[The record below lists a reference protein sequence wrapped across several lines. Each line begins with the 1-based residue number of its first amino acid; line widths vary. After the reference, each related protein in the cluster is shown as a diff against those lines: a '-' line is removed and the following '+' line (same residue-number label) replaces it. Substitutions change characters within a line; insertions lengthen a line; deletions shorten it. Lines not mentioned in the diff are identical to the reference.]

1 MNNWE
6 TLNPREGLRIILHSP
21 FTDWDFKVLSYLYQP
36 IIGAKAFALY
46 MTLLTY
52 LKKGATSSEDLS
64 HAQLMD
70 QLVFSK
76 EDYIRSRHRLEGIGL
91 LNVFMNKKKWEE
103 PQVLY
108 QLLAPVSS
116 DKFFQDAIMSTLLL
130 DHVGEKRFNQLKE
143 QFSLSEY
150 ATIKAED
157 WDNITISFQDA
168 YHQVSS
174 YAKEA
179 TASFDT
185 LIHVSSPKQLLDKK
199 QMTFDMKYFVELVR
213 GNFLSENAV
222 TNTVKQMT
230 LSLHQLYGMGEE
242 DLAKFLLQAADIR
255 TNQVDVS
262 YYQSL
267 AVKAAEETSLKASQI
282 QRTEKVPTPPLSPP
296 PLDVASQQLVQLAKA
311 YPPASFARSIK
322 EQKGGYLTAKEG
334 HLLQKLLNQQVIDP
348 GSLNILIHYYLVTE
362 NQSSLQ
368 ANVVEATV
376 NDWAQKGV
384 RSPEQA
390 VQYLNQRAMAIYQK
404 KTAKLQKKK
413 TYGRK
418 TYQEV
423 QPKWLKQKEKT
434 DQKKEVPQK
443 VDEGKTKAL
452 EKRIKAL
459 QKEDKA

>member
-1 MNNWE
+1 
-6 TLNPREGLRIILHSP
+6 
-21 FTDWDFKVLSYLYQP
+21 
-36 IIGAKAFALY
+36 
-46 MTLLTY
+46 
-52 LKKGATSSEDLS
+52 
-64 HAQLMD
+64 
-70 QLVFSK
+70 
-76 EDYIRSRHRLEGIGL
+76 
-91 LNVFMNKKKWEE
+91 
-103 PQVLY
+103 
-108 QLLAPVSS
+108 
-116 DKFFQDAIMSTLLL
+116 
-130 DHVGEKRFNQLKE
+130 
-143 QFSLSEY
+143 
-150 ATIKAED
+150 
-157 WDNITISFQDA
+157 
-168 YHQVSS
+168 
-174 YAKEA
+174 
-179 TASFDT
+179 
-185 LIHVSSPKQLLDKK
+185 
-199 QMTFDMKYFVELVR
+199 MTFDMKYFVELVR

-296 PLDVASQQLVQLAKA
+296 PLDAASQQLVQLAKA

>member
-1 MNNWE
+1 
-6 TLNPREGLRIILHSP
+6 
-21 FTDWDFKVLSYLYQP
+21 
-36 IIGAKAFALY
+36 

-242 DLAKFLLQAADIR
+242 DLAKFLLQAADCLL
-255 TNQVDVS
+255 
-262 YYQSL
+262 Y
-267 AVKAAEETSLKASQI
+267 TS
-282 QRTEKVPTPPLSPP
+282 PSPR
-296 PLDVASQQLVQLAKA
+296 D
-311 YPPASFARSIK
+311 
-322 EQKGGYLTAKEG
+322 
-334 HLLQKLLNQQVIDP
+334 
-348 GSLNILIHYYLVTE
+348 
-362 NQSSLQ
+362 
-368 ANVVEATV
+368 
-376 NDWAQKGV
+376 
-384 RSPEQA
+384 
-390 VQYLNQRAMAIYQK
+390 
-404 KTAKLQKKK
+404 
-413 TYGRK
+413 
-418 TYQEV
+418 
-423 QPKWLKQKEKT
+423 
-434 DQKKEVPQK
+434 
-443 VDEGKTKAL
+443 
-452 EKRIKAL
+452 
-459 QKEDKA
+459 